1 MVMMKM
7 VIKLKVLKWYKGLWY
22 YMRILR
28 IIRTWFCNH
37 DYGDGKPCPFK
48 TSDDC
53 SCAVF
58 VCNKCGKQKL
68 VEFRR

>member
-1 MVMMKM
+1 
-7 VIKLKVLKWYKGLWY
+7 
-22 YMRILR
+22 MRILR

-48 TSDDC
+48 TTDDC